1 MKLAIQAKVVAVEEE
16 EEERRPLLSDG
27 TKHSIN

>member
-1 MKLAIQAKVVAVEEE
+1 MKLAIQAKEVAVEE